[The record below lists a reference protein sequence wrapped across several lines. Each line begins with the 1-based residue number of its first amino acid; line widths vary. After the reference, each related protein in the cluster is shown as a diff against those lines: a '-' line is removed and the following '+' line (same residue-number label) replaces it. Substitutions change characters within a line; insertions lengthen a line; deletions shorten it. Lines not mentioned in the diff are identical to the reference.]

1 MTTHGQQ
8 HAAQQVHESRAQIPE
23 DQALITVIT
32 NASLNILFYNNSI
45 VSGTLDLKQNIPVP
59 HPLNPMVF
67 LFESLP
73 FELTFRILF
82 QHGGFDSL
90 ETVLGRHAC
99 WELLKLMN
107 NSPRAKL
114 LCICRAVQLLDHP
127 AHALFLLN
135 YPPDSSIPENR
146 RAWDTAIKCC
156 IGWEPDVRSV
166 VLAMRAFIPPNHTQ
180 VFPWLNTA
188 LLTTQRRSAE
198 EWKHI
203 GQQQRL
209 GYKFNEW
216 WWNCQREAFQ
226 LERAGSDMGV
236 VIANTARAET
246 GRLFNALRRRELEAA
261 LRLQKREVLKRM
273 KRDEDERRLK
283 EGVKPPSSSD
293 QIKEGKTGV
302 KPPSS
307 SDRIK
312 CTLPPAKKKAA
323 EQSAKDKERAH
334 HAILDTTQRACSIPS
349 SQFASKLDKI
359 ARLIVS
365 IEKTNPLIKWNLRL
379 LFHTAAQRAGMT
391 VWDMEFFIHGL
402 KWEAVEEGAVGQL
415 EGVGQR
421 SRKC

>member
-1 MTTHGQQ
+1 
-8 HAAQQVHESRAQIPE
+8 
-23 DQALITVIT
+23 
-32 NASLNILFYNNSI
+32 
-45 VSGTLDLKQNIPVP
+45 
-59 HPLNPMVF
+59 MVF

-99 WELLKLMN
+99 WDLLKLMN
-107 NSPRAKL
+107 NSPRAEL

-166 VLAMRAFIPPNHTQ
+166 VLAMRAFLPPNHSQ
-180 VFPWLNTA
+180 VFPWLHTA

-226 LERAGSDMGV
+226 LERAGSDMGA
-236 VIANTARAET
+236 VIANAARAET
-246 GRLFNALRRRELEAA
+246 GRLFNALRRRELEEA
-261 LRLQKREVLKRM
+261 LRLHKREALKRM

-283 EGVKPPSSSD
+283 EG
-293 QIKEGKTGV
+293 KTGV
-302 KPPSS
+302 KTPGS
-307 SDRIK
+307 SDQIK

-334 HAILDTTQRACSIPS
+334 HAILDTAQRACSIPS

-379 LFHTAAQRAGMT
+379 IFHTAAQRAGMT
-391 VWDMEFFIHGL
+391 VWDVEFFLHCL
-402 KWEAVEEGAVGQL
+402 KWEMVEEGAVGKL
-415 EGVGQR
+415 EGVGKG
-421 SRKC
+421 RKC